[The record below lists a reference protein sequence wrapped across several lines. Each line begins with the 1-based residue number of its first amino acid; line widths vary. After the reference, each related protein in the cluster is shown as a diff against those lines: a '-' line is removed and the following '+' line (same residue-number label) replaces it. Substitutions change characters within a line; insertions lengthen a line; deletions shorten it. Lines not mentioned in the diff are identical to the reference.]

1 MFLLPFQ
8 RVVPCVFRGNEYHIK
23 RNLEQAFVFRCFEIL
38 IFEVNSHNVRQYAPR
53 VVPPDFHHERQ
64 KVTVWMGVCG
74 NGTILGP
81 FFFARS
87 VDGNTYLE
95 LLNNNI
101 IRPTIN

>member
-1 MFLLPFQ
+1 MN
-8 RVVPCVFRGNEYHIK
+8 G
-23 RNLEQAFVFRCFEIL
+23 
-38 IFEVNSHNVRQYAPR
+38 EVNSHNVRQYAPR
-53 VVPPDFHHERQ
+53 GVPPDFHYVRRDERQ

-74 NGTILGP
+74 NGAILGP
-81 FFFARS
+81 FFFARN